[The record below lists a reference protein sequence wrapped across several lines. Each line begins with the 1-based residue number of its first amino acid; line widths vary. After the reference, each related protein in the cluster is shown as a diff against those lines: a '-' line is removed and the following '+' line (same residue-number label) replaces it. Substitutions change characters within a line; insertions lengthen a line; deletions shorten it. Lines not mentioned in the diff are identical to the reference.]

1 MSTTRSVGEMLDV
14 EMEPECREQVLVG
27 YAGVESDDVYDDKPH
42 PVPEWSAVLVPL
54 LERTQHVSG
63 VLDVA
68 GQAGDVALQPAAHE
82 LGNTLGGSV
91 YTWRDGSP
99 WRVRLVDLGQQME
112 LMAPHV
118 VRLCKCPAAGDVV
131 DVSVDMELVDK
142 LMEFL
147 AICTVGSFF
156 TLL

>member
-1 MSTTRSVGEMLDV
+1 M
-14 EMEPECREQVLVG
+14 
-27 YAGVESDDVYDDKPH
+27 
-42 PVPEWSAVLVPL
+42 
-54 LERTQHVSG
+54 
-63 VLDVA
+63 
-68 GQAGDVALQPAAHE
+68 
-82 LGNTLGGSV
+82 
-91 YTWRDGSP
+91 
-99 WRVRLVDLGQQME
+99 DLGQQME

-118 VRLCKCPAAGDVV
+118 VRLYKCPAAGDVV